1 MWQDITDSFQEDLR
15 GAVGKLEQV
24 VEEKKAMELE
34 FDDSLRDLED
44 KHDKVHKHKHKSS
57 RRGRVDSSA
66 RSEHGSIMSHS
77 NACRTHVPWHIPTR
91 RSS

>member
-1 MWQDITDSFQEDLR
+1 VWQDITDSFQEDLR

-44 KHDKVHKHKHKSS
+44 KHDKVHKHERG
-57 RRGRVDSSA
+57 RRGSVDTSA
-66 RSEHGSIMSHS
+66 RSEHGSIMGHSH
-77 NACRTHVPWHIPTR
+77 ACRTHAP
-91 RSS
+91 